1 MKIKKGD
8 LVLVISGKWRGKT
21 GKVLRAFPKKM
32 KILVEG
38 VNLVKKHQR
47 PRKEG
52 EKGQIIEVPK
62 PLSVSKVK
70 LICPH
75 CKKATRVGFLI
86 KKEKEKKEKVRVCK
100 KCEKEIP

>member
-8 LVLVISGKWRGKT
+8 IVLVISGKWKGKT
-21 GKVLRAFPKKM
+21 GRVLRSFPKERKV
-32 KILVEG
+32 LVEG

-47 PRKEG
+47 ARRVR
-52 EKGQIIEVPK
+52 EKGKIVEAPK

-75 CKKATRVGFLI
+75 CKKATRVGYLI
-86 KKEKEKKEKVRVCK
+86 SDEKEKKRLCK
-100 KCEKEIP
+100 KCKKEIP